1 MSILSSAIQTL
12 SQMAI
17 QESGVDIPKETDADI
32 ADQLKSM
39 LNNLPMLEAREC
51 VIVPQMIPIKESKRL
66 GYYLIE
72 MEDISRYMM
81 TNIAVA
87 NELPDHLHSK
97 LAIVIDEDSILDE
110 VAALGNNIDSDY
122 WTTRPKAGLGLPMV
136 GKDQAPDESKLRKI
150 ANTKQLLDVL
160 TGRYGIPL
168 VRKNYNQIGLLA
180 SANIDEGTP
189 VDESAGVNTT
199 GKNAILNEK
208 DKKDDK
214 ADDTVVKEETEPEEV
229 LNEGRCNCGKDSC
242 PICSV
247 NKKNGPIK
255 VRGKSQTVKED
266 TNMDP
271 HAAYIQRIR
280 DIASGKLD
288 HELDNGF

>member
-1 MSILSSAIQTL
+1 MSILSSAIQSL

-32 ADQLKSM
+32 AEQLKTMVNSF
-39 LNNLPMLEAREC
+39 PMLEAKEC

-66 GYYLIE
+66 GYYLVE
-72 MEDISRYMM
+72 MEDVSRYMM
-81 TNIAVA
+81 TNGIRSFQEALTNIAIA
-87 NELPDHLHSK
+87 NELPDQFHSR

-122 WTTRPKAGLGLPMV
+122 WSTRPKAGLGLPMV

-160 TGRYGIPL
+160 VGRYGIPL
-168 VRKNYNQIGLLA
+168 VRKNYNQVGLLA
-180 SANIDEGTP
+180 SANVEGTP
-189 VDESAGVNTT
+189 VDESAGVNVA
-199 GKNAILNEK
+199 GKNAVLNEK
-208 DKKDDK
+208 DCKCGKSNCPVCSKKS
-214 ADDTVVKEETEPEEV
+214 AVKEETEQVVQE
-229 LNEGRCNCGKDSC
+229 
-242 PICSV
+242 SV
-247 NKKNGPIK
+247 
-255 VRGKSQTVKED
+255 
-266 TNMDP
+266 DP
-271 HAAYIQRIR
+271 HDAYIQRIR

>member
-1 MSILSSAIQTL
+1 MSILSSAIQSL

-32 ADQLKSM
+32 ADQLKNM
-39 LNNLPMLEAREC
+39 LSNLPMLEAKEC
-51 VIVPQMIPIKESKRL
+51 VIVPQMVPIKESRRL

-81 TNIAVA
+81 TNGIRSFQEALTNIAIA
-87 NELPDHLHSK
+87 NDLPDHLHSR

-122 WTTRPKAGLGLPMV
+122 WTIHPKPGLGLPMI
-136 GKDQAPDESKLRKI
+136 GKDQAPDESKLRKV

-168 VRKNYNQIGLLA
+168 VRKNYDQIGLLA
-180 SANIDEGTP
+180 SADIDEGTP
-189 VDESAGVNTT
+189 VDESAGINVA
-199 GKNAILNEK
+199 GKNAVLNEK
-208 DKKDDK
+208 DCKCGK
-214 ADDTVVKEETEPEEV
+214 ADCPVCGKKKAVKEEIEQQEETT
-229 LNEGRCNCGKDSC
+229 SM
-242 PICSV
+242 
-247 NKKNGPIK
+247 
-255 VRGKSQTVKED
+255 QED
-266 TNMDP
+266 IDMDP